1 LRLDLEPGVTA
12 NADAAHTEQV
22 LVSVIDNAVA
32 YSPPAST
39 VSVTV
44 HAHRNRARFLV
55 EDEGPGIPLRER
67 GRVFEKFYR
76 LDPDQLGG
84 VGGAGLGLYIARELV
99 ERMNGRIEIAPRDGP
114 GTTVVVD
121 LPLAR

>member
-1 LRLDLEPGVTA
+1 
-12 NADAAHTEQV
+12 
-22 LVSVIDNAVA
+22 
-32 YSPPAST
+32 
-39 VSVTV
+39 
-44 HAHRNRARFLV
+44 
-55 EDEGPGIPLRER
+55 
-67 GRVFEKFYR
+67 
-76 LDPDQLGG
+76 